1 MVAKVEEHDAFRS
14 LLAGI
19 PGRQGPE
26 TTGDEARLGNSQK
39 ESGRDERTV
48 AVLEG
53 LEGAD
58 GAEEEELEGQPLA
71 GADAVENH
79 VGGNLEEHDA
89 EREHLLANIELILV
103 DSDFL
108 HEVIGDGVGNVASIE
123 LCDATS

>member
-1 MVAKVEEHDAFRS
+1 MVAKVEEHDALGS
-14 LLAGI
+14 LLSGI
-19 PGRQGPE
+19 PSGQGPE
-26 TTGDEARLGNSQK
+26 TTRDEARLGNSQK

-58 GAEEEELEGQPLA
+58 SAEEEELEGQPLA
-71 GADAVENH
+71 RADAVENH
-79 VGGNLEEHDA
+79 VGGNLKEHDA
-89 EREHLLANIELILV
+89 QREHLLADVELVLV

-108 HEVIGDGVGNVASIE
+108 HEVIGDGVGDVAAIE